1 MLHMLKLDSI
11 DLRILG
17 LLQENGRMSNLEM
30 AEAIGL
36 SPAQCSRRHHRLDE
50 GGVIAKYEARLRP
63 AALGLQVTAFVHIGM
78 ERGHMRDLKLFRQTL
93 ALMPEVLECHSV
105 TGDFDYVLKVIART
119 WRGST
124 SSSRNGWWRC
134 RASTSS
140 GRAFAWKKSSRDRGC
155 PCRRSGPKP
164 TAAHLHIRGA
174 QPYLH
179 GASSLKLPLWRL
191 RNPGMA
197 LACCCP

>member
-78 ERGHMRDLKLFRQTL
+78 ERGHMRDLKLFRQAL
-93 ALMPEVLECHSV
+93 ARMPEVLECHSV
-105 TGDFDYVLKVIART
+105 TGDFDYVLKVIARDLEGLNVILT
-119 WRGST
+119 ERLVALPGVNFVR
-124 SSSRNGWWRC
+124 SSVC
-134 RASTSS
+134 LEEI
-140 GRAFAWKKSSRDRGC
+140 K
-155 PCRRSGPKP
+155 PRSG
-164 TAAHLHIRGA
+164 
-174 QPYLH
+174 
-179 GASSLKLPLWRL
+179 LPL
-191 RNPGMA
+191 PA
-197 LACCCP
+197 